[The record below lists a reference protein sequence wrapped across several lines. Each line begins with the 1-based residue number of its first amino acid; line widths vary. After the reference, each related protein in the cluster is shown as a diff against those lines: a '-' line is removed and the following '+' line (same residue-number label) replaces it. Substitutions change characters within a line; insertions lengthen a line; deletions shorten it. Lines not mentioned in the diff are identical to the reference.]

1 MTPKSSRLLHRQTQ
15 ISVQRQGHTGRPSM
29 PAEMSRNAK
38 ILATLGIALAMF
50 LAALDQTIV
59 GTALP
64 RIVAELQGLD
74 YYAWVAT
81 SYMVASTTMTPI
93 SGKLGDLFGRRSA
106 LLVGIVGFVLAS
118 ALCGQ
123 AQDMTE
129 LIAFRGVQGLFGGV
143 LFANV
148 FASVA
153 DLFDPKTRARVQ
165 GIFGGIFGIASVVG
179 PVVGGYLTDNLTW
192 RWVFYVNVPVGIIA
206 LAAVFFFL
214 PSVAH
219 KASWRDIDFLGAVT
233 LAATLVPLLIGFSI
247 TRDHDWVSP
256 EVLGLLA
263 FAAIM
268 GVIFFLIEQREKHAI
283 VPFGLWRN
291 RTFAVSMVTSF
302 LVAFGMFG
310 AILYVPLIYQGILGI
325 AATNSGLLITPMMV
339 GLIGGSILTGQIIT
353 RVDRYRLVGTVAMIV
368 MMVGLWL
375 LGQVTVD
382 TREIEVVRDLLF
394 VGAGLGA
401 TFPLYINAS
410 QAAVARQYLGVV
422 SSQIQFWR
430 NIGGTIG
437 VAIFGA
443 ILSHDLPKKIQENV
457 AALNLPPAIVSNL
470 STSTSPQAIFDP
482 ARIAALRASVAP
494 ALQPVIDQILV
505 AVRAS
510 LASTIQEVFLYAT
523 VIVGIA
529 AVVSVFLKEVPIR
542 GNTPR
547 EQLEVRDAEAREE
560 APAFGA

>member
-1 MTPKSSRLLHRQTQ
+1 MPGEMT
-15 ISVQRQGHTGRPSM
+15 
-29 PAEMSRNAK
+29 RNAR
-38 ILATLGIALAMF
+38 ILATVGIALAMF

-81 SYMVASTTMTPI
+81 AYMVASTTMTPI

-123 AQDMTE
+123 AQDMAQ

-143 LFANV
+143 LFSNV

-179 PVVGGYLTDNLTW
+179 PVVGGALTDNLSW
-192 RWVFYVNVPVGIIA
+192 RWVFYVNVPVGVIA

-219 KASWRDIDFLGAVT
+219 KASWRDIDFLGAGA
-233 LAATLVPLLIGFSI
+233 LAATLVPLLVGLSI
-247 TRDHDWVSP
+247 TRDPDWGSP
-256 EVLGLLA
+256 EVLRALG
-263 FAAIM
+263 FAAVM
-268 GVIFFLIEQREKHAI
+268 GVIFILIEQREKNAI
-283 VPFGLWRN
+283 VPFGLWKN
-291 RTFAVSMVTSF
+291 RTFAVSMLTSF
-302 LVAFGMFG
+302 FVAFGMFV
-310 AILYVPLIYQGILGI
+310 AILYAPLIYHGILGI

-339 GLIGGSILTGQIIT
+339 GLVGASLLTGQIIT
-353 RVDRYRLVGTVAMIV
+353 RIDRHRLVGTVAMLV
-368 MMVGLWL
+368 MMSGLWL

-382 TREIEVVRDLLF
+382 TKEIEVVRDLVL
-394 VGAGLGA
+394 VGAELGA
-401 TFPLYINAS
+401 TFPLHINAS
-410 QAAVARQYLGVV
+410 QGAVPREYLGVV

-437 VAIFGA
+437 VALLGA
-443 ILSHDLPKKIQENV
+443 VLSHDLPKKIQEGV
-457 AALNLPPAIVSNL
+457 AALNLPQQALQAIPSGA
-470 STSTSPQAIFDP
+470 SPQAVFDS
-482 ARIAALRASVAP
+482 ARIAATRAELPP
-494 ALQPVIDQILV
+494 AFQPLFDQVLA
-505 AVRAS
+505 AVRGA
-510 LASTIQEVFLYAT
+510 LASTIHEVFVYAT
-523 VIVGIA
+523 VIV
-529 AVVSVFLKEVPIR
+529 AVALFASLFLKEVPI
-542 GNTPR
+542 GHTPTER
-547 EQLEVRDAEAREE
+547 RLIAEAESR
-560 APAFGA
+560 

>member
-1 MTPKSSRLLHRQTQ
+1 MPGEMT
-15 ISVQRQGHTGRPSM
+15 
-29 PAEMSRNAK
+29 RNAR
-38 ILATLGIALAMF
+38 ILATVGIGLAMF

-81 SYMVASTTMTPI
+81 AYMVASTTTTPI

-123 AQDMTE
+123 AQNMAE

-143 LFANV
+143 LFSNV

-179 PVVGGYLTDNLTW
+179 PVVGGALTDNLSW

-214 PSVAH
+214 PAVAH
-219 KASWRDIDFLGAVT
+219 KASWRDIDFLGAVA
-233 LAATLVPLLIGFSI
+233 LAATLVPLLVGLSI
-247 TRDHDWVSP
+247 TRDHDWGSP
-256 EVLGLLA
+256 EVLGLLG
-263 FAAIM
+263 FAAVM
-268 GVIFFLIEQREKHAI
+268 GVIFFLIEQREKNAI
-283 VPFGLWRN
+283 VPFGLWKN
-291 RTFAVSMVTSF
+291 RTFAVSMITSF
-302 LVAFGMFG
+302 FVAFGMFG

-339 GLIGGSILTGQIIT
+339 GLVGASLVTGQIIT
-353 RVDRYRLVGTVAMIV
+353 RIDRYRLVGTVAMLV
-368 MMVGLWL
+368 MMSGLWL

-382 TREIEVVRDLLF
+382 TKEIEIVRDLLL

-410 QAAVARQYLGVV
+410 QGAVPREFLGVV

-437 VAIFGA
+437 VAMLGA
-443 ILSHDLPKKIQENV
+443 VLSHDLPKKVQENI
-457 AALNLPPAIVSNL
+457 AALNLPAALLANL
-470 STSTSPQAIFDP
+470 PTGTSPQAIFDP
-482 ARIAALRASVAP
+482 AKIAALRASVPP
-494 ALQPVIDQILV
+494 AVQPVVDQILV
-505 AVRAS
+505 AVRAA
-510 LASTIQEVFLYAT
+510 LASTIHEVFFYAT
-523 VIVGIA
+523 
-529 AVVSVFLKEVPIR
+529 AVVSLAVIASVFLKEVPIR
-542 GNTPR
+542 APTPAER
-547 EQLEVRDAEAREE
+547 RKVADAEQREE
-560 APAFGA
+560 VPSFGG

>member
-1 MTPKSSRLLHRQTQ
+1 MPGEMT
-15 ISVQRQGHTGRPSM
+15 
-29 PAEMSRNAK
+29 RNAR
-38 ILATLGIALAMF
+38 ILATVGIGLAMF

-81 SYMVASTTMTPI
+81 AYLVASTTTTPI

-123 AQDMTE
+123 AQNMAE

-143 LFANV
+143 LFSNV

-179 PVVGGYLTDNLTW
+179 PVVGGALTDNLSW

-214 PSVAH
+214 PAVAH
-219 KASWRDIDFLGAVT
+219 KASWRDIDFLGAVA
-233 LAATLVPLLIGFSI
+233 LAATLVPLLVGLSI
-247 TRDHDWVSP
+247 TRDHDWGSP
-256 EVLGLLA
+256 EVLGLLG
-263 FAAIM
+263 FAAVM
-268 GVIFFLIEQREKHAI
+268 GVIFFLIEQREKNAI
-283 VPFGLWRN
+283 VPFGLWKN
-291 RTFAVSMVTSF
+291 RTFAVSMITSF
-302 LVAFGMFG
+302 FVAFGMFG

-339 GLIGGSILTGQIIT
+339 GLVGASLVTGQIIT
-353 RVDRYRLVGTVAMIV
+353 RIDRYRLVGTVAMLV
-368 MMVGLWL
+368 MMSGLWL

-382 TREIEVVRDLLF
+382 TKEIEIVRDLLL

-410 QAAVARQYLGVV
+410 QGAVPREFLGVV

-437 VAIFGA
+437 VAMLGA
-443 ILSHDLPKKIQENV
+443 VLSHDLPKKVQENI
-457 AALNLPPAIVSNL
+457 AALNLPAALLANL
-470 STSTSPQAIFDP
+470 PTGTSPQAIFDP
-482 ARIAALRASVAP
+482 AKIAALRASVPP
-494 ALQPVIDQILV
+494 AVQPVVDQILV
-505 AVRAS
+505 AVRAA
-510 LASTIQEVFLYAT
+510 LASTIHEVFFYAT
-523 VIVGIA
+523 
-529 AVVSVFLKEVPIR
+529 AVVSLAVIASVFLKEVPIR
-542 GNTPR
+542 APTPAER
-547 EQLEVRDAEAREE
+547 RKVADAEQREE
-560 APAFGA
+560 VPSFGG

>member
-1 MTPKSSRLLHRQTQ
+1 
-15 ISVQRQGHTGRPSM
+15 
-29 PAEMSRNAK
+29 MSRNAR
-38 ILATLGIALAMF
+38 ILATVGIGLAMF

-64 RIVAELQGLD
+64 RIVQELQGLD
-74 YYAWVAT
+74 FYAWVAT

-93 SGKLGDLFGRRSA
+93 SGKLGDLFGRKPA

-143 LFANV
+143 LFSNV

-179 PVVGGYLTDNLTW
+179 PVVGGYLTDNLSW

-219 KASWRDIDFLGAVT
+219 KASWRDIDFLGAGT
-233 LAATLVPLLIGFSI
+233 LAATLVPLLVGLSI
-247 TRDHDWVSP
+247 TRDHDWISP
-256 EVLGLLA
+256 EVLGLLG

-268 GVIFFLIEQREKHAI
+268 GLVFFLIEQREQHAI

-302 LVAFGMFG
+302 FVAFGMFG
-310 AILYVPLIYQGILGI
+310 AIIYVPLIYQGILGI
-325 AATNSGLLITPMMV
+325 AATNSGLLVTPMML
-339 GLIGGSILTGQIIT
+339 GLVGGSLVTGQIIT
-353 RVDRYRLVGTVAMIV
+353 RIDRYRLVGTVAMIV
-368 MMVGLWL
+368 MMSGLWL

-382 TREIEVVRDLLF
+382 TKEIEVVRDLVL

-410 QAAVARQYLGVV
+410 QGAVSREFLGVV

-437 VAIFGA
+437 VAILGA
-443 ILSHDLPKKIQENV
+443 VLSHDLPKKIQENI
-457 AALNLPPAIVSNL
+457 AALNVPPALL
-470 STSTSPQAIFDP
+470 SSLPTGASPQAIFDP
-482 ARIAALRASVAP
+482 AKIAALRAAVPP
-494 ALQPVIDQILV
+494 AVQPVIDQILT
-505 AVRAS
+505 AVRSA
-510 LASTIQEVFLYAT
+510 LAVTIHEVFLYAT
-523 VIVGIA
+523 VLVGVA
-529 AVVSVFLKEVPIR
+529 AVASLFLTEVPIR
-542 GNTPR
+542 GHTPPER
-547 EQLEVRDAEAREE
+547 VEAEAKEG

>member
-1 MTPKSSRLLHRQTQ
+1 
-15 ISVQRQGHTGRPSM
+15 
-29 PAEMSRNAK
+29 MSRNAK

-123 AQDMTE
+123 AQDMTQ

-143 LFANV
+143 LFSNV

-179 PVVGGYLTDNLTW
+179 PVVGGYLTDNLSW

-219 KASWRDIDFLGAVT
+219 KASWRDIDFLGAGA
-233 LAATLVPLLIGFSI
+233 LAATLVPLLVGFSI

-256 EVLGLLA
+256 EVLGLLG

-268 GVIFFLIEQREKHAI
+268 GVIFFLIERRERHAI
-283 VPFGLWRN
+283 VPFGLWKN
-291 RTFAVSMVTSF
+291 RTFAVSMTTSF

-325 AATNSGLLITPMMV
+325 AATNSGLLITPMMG
-339 GLIGGSILTGQIIT
+339 GLIVGSILTGQIIT
-353 RVDRYRLVGTVAMIV
+353 RIDRYRLVGTVATLV
-368 MMVGLWL
+368 MLSGLWL
-375 LGQVTVD
+375 LGQVSVD
-382 TREIEVVRDLLF
+382 TKEIEVVRDLVL
-394 VGAGLGA
+394 VGLGLGA

-410 QAAVARQYLGVV
+410 QAAVPRQYLGVV

-443 ILSHDLPKKIQENV
+443 ILSHDLPKKIQENI
-457 AALNLPPAIVSNL
+457 AALNLPPEIVSNL
-470 STSTSPQAIFDP
+470 SASTSPQAIFDP
-482 ARIAALRASVAP
+482 ARIAALRASVPP
-494 ALQPVIDQILV
+494 ALEPVIDQILI
-505 AVRAS
+505 AVRAA
-510 LASTIQEVFLYAT
+510 LASTIHEVFFYAT
-523 VIVGIA
+523 LIVAIA

-542 GNTPR
+542 GHTPR
-547 EQLEVRDAEAREE
+547 EQQETRDAEAREE
-560 APAFGA
+560 APAYGA

>member
-1 MTPKSSRLLHRQTQ
+1 MPGEMT
-15 ISVQRQGHTGRPSM
+15 
-29 PAEMSRNAK
+29 RNAR
-38 ILATLGIALAMF
+38 ILATVGIGLAMF

-81 SYMVASTTMTPI
+81 AYMVASTTTTPI

-123 AQDMTE
+123 AQDMVQ
-129 LIAFRGVQGLFGGV
+129 LIAFRGIQGLFGGV
-143 LFANV
+143 LFSNV

-179 PVVGGYLTDNLTW
+179 PVVGGALTDNLSW
-192 RWVFYVNVPVGIIA
+192 RWVFYVNVPVGALA

-214 PSVAH
+214 PTVAH
-219 KASWRDIDFLGAVT
+219 KASWRDIDFLGAGA
-233 LAATLVPLLIGFSI
+233 LAATLVPLLVGFSI
-247 TRDHDWVSP
+247 TRDHDWGSP
-256 EVLGLLA
+256 EVLGLLG
-263 FAAIM
+263 FAAVM

-283 VPFGLWRN
+283 VPFSLWTN
-291 RTFAVSMVTSF
+291 RTFAVSMITSF
-302 LVAFGMFG
+302 FVAFGMFG

-339 GLIGGSILTGQIIT
+339 GLVAASLLTGQIIT
-353 RVDRYRLVGTVAMIV
+353 RFDRYRLVGTDAILV
-368 MMVGLWL
+368 MMSGLWL

-382 TREIEVVRDLLF
+382 TKEIEVVRDLVL

-410 QAAVARQYLGVV
+410 QGAVPRQYLGVV

-437 VAIFGA
+437 VAILGA
-443 ILSHDLPKKIQENV
+443 VLSHDLPKKIQENI
-457 AALNLPPAIVSNL
+457 AALNLPPALL
-470 STSTSPQAIFDP
+470 SSLPTGASPQAIFDP
-482 ARIAALRASVAP
+482 AKIAALRASVP
-494 ALQPVIDQILV
+494 PDFQPVVDQILN
-505 AVRAS
+505 AIRAA
-510 LASTIQEVFLYAT
+510 LASTIHEVFFYAT
-523 VIVGIA
+523 GIVTLAVIA
-529 AVVSVFLKEVPIR
+529 SVFLKEVPIR
-542 GNTPR
+542 AHTPAER
-547 EQLEVRDAEAREE
+547 RQVADAEQREE
-560 APAFGA
+560 APSFGG

>member
-1 MTPKSSRLLHRQTQ
+1 MTPKSSRVLHKQTQ
-15 ISVQRQGHTGRPSM
+15 ICVHRQRVTRRPPM

-268 GVIFFLIEQREKHAI
+268 GVIFFLVE
-283 VPFGLWRN
+283 
-291 RTFAVSMVTSF
+291 
-302 LVAFGMFG
+302 FGMFG

-482 ARIAALRASVAP
+482 ARIAALRASVPP

-505 AVRAS
+505 AVRAA
-510 LASTIQEVFLYAT
+510 LALTIHEVFLYAT

-542 GNTPR
+542 GHTPR
-547 EQLEVRDAEAREE
+547 EQQEVRDAEAREE
-560 APAFGA
+560 APAFGD

>member
-1 MTPKSSRLLHRQTQ
+1 MPGEMTK
-15 ISVQRQGHTGRPSM
+15 
-29 PAEMSRNAK
+29 NAR
-38 ILATLGIALAMF
+38 ILATVGIGLAMF

-123 AQDMTE
+123 AQDMAQ
-129 LIAFRGVQGLFGGV
+129 LIAFRGIQGLFGGV
-143 LFANV
+143 LFSNV

-165 GIFGGIFGIASVVG
+165 GMFGGIFGIASVVG
-179 PVVGGYLTDNLTW
+179 PVVGGALTDNLSW

-214 PSVAH
+214 PAVAH
-219 KASWRDIDFLGAVT
+219 KASWRDIDFAGAFT
-233 LAATLVPLLIGFSI
+233 LAATLVPLLIGLSI
-247 TRDHDWVSP
+247 TRDHDWGSV

-263 FAAIM
+263 VAAVM
-268 GVIFFLIEQREKHAI
+268 GVIFFIIEQRVAHPI
-283 VPFGLWRN
+283 VPFVLWKN
-291 RTFAVSMVTSF
+291 RTFAVSMITAF
-302 LVAFGMFG
+302 FTAFGMFG

-339 GLIGGSILTGQIIT
+339 GLVVASLATGQIIT
-353 RVDRYRLVGTVAMIV
+353 RIDRYRLVGTAGILLLMS
-368 MMVGLWL
+368 GLWL
-375 LGQVTVD
+375 LGQVSVD
-382 TREIEVVRDLLF
+382 TKELEVVRDLLL
-394 VGAGLGA
+394 VGAGLGV

-410 QAAVARQYLGVV
+410 QGAVARQYLGVV

-437 VAIFGA
+437 VAILGA
-443 ILSHDLPKKIQENV
+443 VLSHDLPKKIQENI
-457 AALNLPPAIVSNL
+457 AALNLPPAILANL
-470 STSTSPQAIFDP
+470 PAGASPQAIFDP
-482 ARIAALRASVAP
+482 AKIAALRASVPAP
-494 ALQPVIDQILV
+494 FQPIVDQVLTAI
-505 AVRAS
+505 RAA
-510 LASTIQEVFLYAT
+510 LASTVHEVFFYAT
-523 VIVGIA
+523 VIVFV
-529 AVVSVFLKEVPIR
+529 AVVASLFLKEVPIR
-542 GNTPR
+542 AHTPAER
-547 EQLEVRDAEAREE
+547 RQTADAEQREE
-560 APAFGA
+560 VPSFGG

>member
-1 MTPKSSRLLHRQTQ
+1 
-15 ISVQRQGHTGRPSM
+15 M

-123 AQDMTE
+123 AQNMTE

-143 LFANV
+143 LFSNV

-233 LAATLVPLLIGFSI
+233 LAATLVPLLVGLSI
-247 TRDHDWVSP
+247 TRDHDWSSP

-263 FAAIM
+263 FSAIM
-268 GVIFFLIEQREKHAI
+268 GAIFFLIEQREKHAI

-302 LVAFGMFG
+302 FVAFGMFG

-325 AATNSGLLITPMMV
+325 AATNSGLLVTPMMV

-353 RVDRYRLVGTVAMIV
+353 RIDRYRLVGTVAMLV
-368 MMVGLWL
+368 MMSGLWL
-375 LGQVTVD
+375 LGQVSVD
-382 TREIEVVRDLLF
+382 TKEIEVVRDLVL
-394 VGAGLGA
+394 VGLGLGA

-443 ILSHDLPKKIQENV
+443 VLSHDLPKKIQENI
-457 AALNLPPAIVSNL
+457 AALNLPATIVSSL

-482 ARIAALRASVAP
+482 AQIAALRASVPP
-494 ALQPVIDQILV
+494 AVQPVIDQILV
-505 AVRAS
+505 AIRAA
-510 LASTIQEVFLYAT
+510 LASTTHEVFLYAT
-523 VIVGIA
+523 VIVGV
-529 AVVSVFLKEVPIR
+529 AVVASVFLREVPIR
-542 GNTPR
+542 GHTPR
-547 EQLEVRDAEAREE
+547 EQQEVRDAEAREE

>member
-1 MTPKSSRLLHRQTQ
+1 
-15 ISVQRQGHTGRPSM
+15 M

-123 AQDMTE
+123 AQDMTQ

-143 LFANV
+143 LFSNV

-179 PVVGGYLTDNLTW
+179 PVVGGYLTDNLSW

-219 KASWRDIDFLGAVT
+219 KASWRDIDFLGAGA
-233 LAATLVPLLIGFSI
+233 LAATLVPLLVGFSI

-268 GVIFFLIEQREKHAI
+268 GVIFFLIERREKNAI
-283 VPFGLWRN
+283 VPFGLWKN
-291 RTFAVSMVTSF
+291 RTFAVSMTTSF

-325 AATNSGLLITPMMV
+325 AATNSGLLVTPMMV
-339 GLIGGSILTGQIIT
+339 GLISGSILTGQIIT
-353 RVDRYRLVGTVAMIV
+353 RIDRYRLVGTVATLV
-368 MMVGLWL
+368 MVSGLWL
-375 LGQVTVD
+375 LGQVSVD
-382 TREIEVVRDLLF
+382 TKEIEVVRDLVL
-394 VGAGLGA
+394 VGLGLGA

-410 QAAVARQYLGVV
+410 QAAVPRQYLGVV

-443 ILSHDLPKKIQENV
+443 ILSHDLPKKIQENI

-470 STSTSPQAIFDP
+470 SASTSPQAIFDP
-482 ARIAALRASVAP
+482 ARIAALRASVPP
-494 ALQPVIDQILV
+494 ALEPVIDQILI
-505 AVRAS
+505 AVRAA
-510 LASTIQEVFLYAT
+510 LASTIYEVFFYAT
-523 VIVGIA
+523 LIVGIA

-542 GNTPR
+542 AHTPAER
-547 EQLEVRDAEAREE
+547 RQVADAEQREE
-560 APAFGA
+560 VPSFSA

>member
-15 ISVQRQGHTGRPSM
+15 IPVQRQGHTGRPSM

-123 AQDMTE
+123 AQDMTQ
-129 LIAFRGVQGLFGGV
+129 LIAFRGVQGLFV
-143 LFANV
+143 
-148 FASVA
+148 
-153 DLFDPKTRARVQ
+153 
-165 GIFGGIFGIASVVG
+165 
-179 PVVGGYLTDNLTW
+179 
-192 RWVFYVNVPVGIIA
+192 
-206 LAAVFFFL
+206 
-214 PSVAH
+214 
-219 KASWRDIDFLGAVT
+219 
-233 LAATLVPLLIGFSI
+233 
-247 TRDHDWVSP
+247 
-256 EVLGLLA
+256 GLLA

-268 GVIFFLIEQREKHAI
+268 GVIFFLIERREKNAI
-283 VPFGLWRN
+283 VPFGLWKN
-291 RTFAVSMVTSF
+291 RTFAVSMTTSF

-325 AATNSGLLITPMMV
+325 AATNSGLLVTPMMV
-339 GLIGGSILTGQIIT
+339 GLISGSVLTGQIIT
-353 RVDRYRLVGTVAMIV
+353 RIDRYRLVGTVATLV
-368 MMVGLWL
+368 MVSGLWL
-375 LGQVTVD
+375 LGQVSVD
-382 TREIEVVRDLLF
+382 TKEIEVVRDLVL
-394 VGAGLGA
+394 VGLGLGA

-410 QAAVARQYLGVV
+410 QAAVPRQYLGVV

-443 ILSHDLPKKIQENV
+443 ILSHDLPKKIQENI

-470 STSTSPQAIFDP
+470 SASTSPPALFDP
-482 ARIAALRASVAP
+482 ASIPALRAAVPP
-494 ALQPVIDQILV
+494 ALEPVIDQILI
-505 AVRAS
+505 AVRAA
-510 LASTIQEVFLYAT
+510 LASTIYEGFFYAT
-523 VIVGIA
+523 LIVGIA
-529 AVVSVFLKEVPIR
+529 AVVSVFLKDVPIR
-542 GNTPR
+542 AHTPAER
-547 EQLEVRDAEAREE
+547 RQVADAEQREE
-560 APAFGA
+560 VPSFSA

>member
-1 MTPKSSRLLHRQTQ
+1 
-15 ISVQRQGHTGRPSM
+15 M

-81 SYMVASTTMTPI
+81 SYLVASTTMTPI

-143 LFANV
+143 LFSNV

-233 LAATLVPLLIGFSI
+233 LAATLVPLLVGLSI
-247 TRDHDWVSP
+247 TRDHDWSSP

-263 FAAIM
+263 FSAIM
-268 GVIFFLIEQREKHAI
+268 GLIFFLIEQREKHAI
-283 VPFGLWRN
+283 VPFGLWKN
-291 RTFAVSMVTSF
+291 RTFAVSMITSF
-302 LVAFGMFG
+302 FVAFGMFG

-368 MMVGLWL
+368 MMSGLWL

-382 TREIEVVRDLLF
+382 TKEIEVVRDLVL

-443 ILSHDLPKKIQENV
+443 VLSHDLPKKIQENI
-457 AALNLPPAIVSNL
+457 AALNLPSAIVSNL

-482 ARIAALRASVAP
+482 AKIAALRASVP
-494 ALQPVIDQILV
+494 PTLQPVIDQILV
-505 AVRAS
+505 AVRAA
-510 LASTIQEVFLYAT
+510 LASTIHEVFLYAT
-523 VIVGIA
+523 VIVGV
-529 AVVSVFLKEVPIR
+529 AVVASVFLREVPIR
-542 GNTPR
+542 GHTPR
-547 EQLEVRDAEAREE
+547 EQQEVRDAEAREE

>member
-1 MTPKSSRLLHRQTQ
+1 
-15 ISVQRQGHTGRPSM
+15 M
-29 PAEMSRNAK
+29 PAEMTRNAR
-38 ILATLGIALAMF
+38 ILATVGIGLAMF

-81 SYMVASTTMTPI
+81 AYMVASTTTTPI

-123 AQDMTE
+123 AQDMVQ

-143 LFANV
+143 LFSNV

-179 PVVGGYLTDNLTW
+179 PVVGGALTDNLSW
-192 RWVFYVNVPVGIIA
+192 RWVFYVNVPVGVVA

-214 PSVAH
+214 PTVAH
-219 KASWRDIDFLGAVT
+219 KASWRDIDFLGAGA
-233 LAATLVPLLIGFSI
+233 LAATLVPLLVGLSI
-247 TRDHDWVSP
+247 TRDHDWGSP
-256 EVLGLLA
+256 EVLGLLG
-263 FAAIM
+263 FAAVM

-283 VPFGLWRN
+283 VPFGLFKN
-291 RTFAVSMVTSF
+291 RTFAVSMITSF
-302 LVAFGMFG
+302 FVAFGMFG

-339 GLIGGSILTGQIIT
+339 GLVGASLLTGQIIT
-353 RVDRYRLVGTVAMIV
+353 RIDRYRLVGTVAMLV
-368 MMVGLWL
+368 MMSGLWL

-382 TREIEVVRDLLF
+382 TKEIEVVRDLVL

-410 QAAVARQYLGVV
+410 QGAVPRQYLGVV

-437 VAIFGA
+437 VAILGA
-443 ILSHDLPKKIQENV
+443 VLSHDLPKKIQENI
-457 AALNLPPAIVSNL
+457 AALNLPPALL
-470 STSTSPQAIFDP
+470 SSLPTGASPQAVFDP
-482 ARIAALRASVAP
+482 AKIAALRASVPP
-494 ALQPVIDQILV
+494 ALQPVVDQILN
-505 AVRAS
+505 AVRAA
-510 LASTIQEVFLYAT
+510 LASTIHEVFFYAT
-523 VIVGIA
+523 
-529 AVVSVFLKEVPIR
+529 AVVTLAVIASVFLKEVPIR
-542 GNTPR
+542 AHTPAER
-547 EQLEVRDAEAREE
+547 RQVADAEQREE
-560 APAFGA
+560 APSFGG

>member
-1 MTPKSSRLLHRQTQ
+1 
-15 ISVQRQGHTGRPSM
+15 M

-81 SYMVASTTMTPI
+81 SYLVASTTMTPI

-143 LFANV
+143 LFSNV

-233 LAATLVPLLIGFSI
+233 LAATLVPLLVGLSI
-247 TRDHDWVSP
+247 TRDHDWSSP

-263 FAAIM
+263 FSAIM
-268 GVIFFLIEQREKHAI
+268 GLIFFLIEQREKHAI
-283 VPFGLWRN
+283 VPFGLWKN
-291 RTFAVSMVTSF
+291 RTFAVSMITSF
-302 LVAFGMFG
+302 FVAFGMFG

-368 MMVGLWL
+368 MMSGLWL

-382 TREIEVVRDLLF
+382 TKEIEVVRDLVL

-443 ILSHDLPKKIQENV
+443 VLSHDLPKKIQENI
-457 AALNLPPAIVSNL
+457 AALNLPSAIVSNL

-482 ARIAALRASVAP
+482 AKIAALRASVPP

-505 AVRAS
+505 AVRAA
-510 LASTIQEVFLYAT
+510 LASTIHEVFLYAT
-523 VIVGIA
+523 VIVGV
-529 AVVSVFLKEVPIR
+529 AVVASVFLREVPIR
-542 GNTPR
+542 GQTPR
-547 EQLEVRDAEAREE
+547 EQQEVRDAEAREE

>member
-1 MTPKSSRLLHRQTQ
+1 
-15 ISVQRQGHTGRPSM
+15 M

-123 AQDMTE
+123 AQDMTQ

-143 LFANV
+143 LFSNV

-179 PVVGGYLTDNLTW
+179 PVVGGYLTDNLSW

-219 KASWRDIDFLGAVT
+219 KASWRDIDFLGAGT
-233 LAATLVPLLIGFSI
+233 LAATLVPLLVGFSI

-268 GVIFFLIEQREKHAI
+268 GVIFFLIERREKHAI
-283 VPFGLWRN
+283 VPFGLWKN
-291 RTFAVSMVTSF
+291 RTFAVSMTTSF

-339 GLIGGSILTGQIIT
+339 GLISGSILTGQIIT
-353 RVDRYRLVGTVAMIV
+353 RIDRYRLVGTVATMV
-368 MMVGLWL
+368 MLSGLWL
-375 LGQVTVD
+375 LGQVSVD
-382 TREIEVVRDLLF
+382 TKEIEVVRDLVL
-394 VGAGLGA
+394 VGLGLGA

-410 QAAVARQYLGVV
+410 QAAVPRQYLGVV

-443 ILSHDLPKKIQENV
+443 VLSHDLPKKIQENI

-470 STSTSPQAIFDP
+470 SASTSPQAIFDP
-482 ARIAALRASVAP
+482 ARIAALRASVPP
-494 ALQPVIDQILV
+494 ALEPVIDQILI
-505 AVRAS
+505 AVRAA
-510 LASTIQEVFLYAT
+510 LASTIHEVFFYAT
-523 VIVGIA
+523 LIVGIA

-542 GNTPR
+542 GHTPR
-547 EQLEVRDAEAREE
+547 EQQETRDAEAREE